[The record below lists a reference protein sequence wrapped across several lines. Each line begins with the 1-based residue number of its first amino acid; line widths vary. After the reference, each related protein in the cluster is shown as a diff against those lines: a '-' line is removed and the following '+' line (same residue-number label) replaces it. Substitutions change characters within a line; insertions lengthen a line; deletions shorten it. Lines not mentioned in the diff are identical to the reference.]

1 MPKVTVYIPAHN
13 YGRFLDAAI
22 QSVLKQTMED
32 WELIVINDGST
43 DDTSEILAPY
53 GTHPKIRI
61 IEQEN
66 KGLNFTNNIALRI
79 ARGEYLMRLD
89 ADDFLDENILLV
101 LSHVL
106 DTKPGVGLVY
116 PDYYH
121 VDEDGE
127 IIEIVRRQKIGG
139 EVDLLDLPAHGA
151 CTMIRKQVL
160 LEIGGYFEEFSC
172 QDGYGMWLKFIERH
186 RPYNV
191 NLPLL
196 YYRQHGESLSKSR
209 GLILETRRKIKR
221 RVVEEMN
228 LSRKPKVLALVP
240 VVVDAGFTP
249 GNPFTR
255 LMGKSLLEL
264 TLHQIQ
270 EARSVDR
277 IVVSSNDEE
286 VLAYAQRLEGVDGL
300 IRPEALATSPAP
312 RMEDMALLVLRTLEE
327 RGYVPD
333 AVCVCYINTP
343 FRRSAHIDEA
353 VDTMT
358 IFGVD
363 SVISIVEDLSFF
375 YHHGKNGL
383 TPVNGSLQGTLRL
396 ERKALFKENGAI
408 FLNRVDTVLAGEFLG
423 EKIGHITMLPEES
436 VRINSEYEFWLA
448 EKIAAE
454 WMQTASSDRLVDVQT
469 SYRPLHE
476 INKTHHEATVPEMRT
491 RHGNER
497 R

>member
-1 MPKVTVYIPAHN
+1 MPKITVYIPAHN

-22 QSVLKQTMED
+22 QSVLKQTMDD
-32 WELIVINDGST
+32 WELIVIDDGST
-43 DDTSEILAPY
+43 DNTSEVLKPY
-53 GTHPKIRI
+53 RTHPKIRI
-61 IEQEN
+61 LNQEN
-66 KGLNFTNNIALRI
+66 RGLNITNNIALRI

-101 LSHVL
+101 LSQVL

-127 IIEIVRRQKIGG
+127 ITEIIRRRKIEEQDG
-139 EVDLLDLPAHGA
+139 LLELPAHGA
-151 CTMIRKQVL
+151 CTMIRKEVL
-160 LEIGGYFEEFSC
+160 LEIGGYFEEFDR

-186 RPYNV
+186 HPYNV
-191 NLPLL
+191 NLPLF
-196 YYRQHGESLSKSR
+196 YYRRHGESLSKSR

-221 RVVEEMN
+221 RVEEEMN

-255 LMGKSLLEL
+255 LMGKPLLER
-264 TLHQIQ
+264 TLEQIQ

-277 IVVSSNDEE
+277 VVVSSNDEE
-286 VLAYAQRLEGVDGL
+286 VVAYAQRLEEVDGL
-300 IRPEALATSPAP
+300 VRPEALVKPTA
-312 RMEDMALLVLRTLEE
+312 RMADTALHVLRTLEE

-343 FRRSAHIDEA
+343 FRRGRHIDEA

-363 SVISIVEDLSFF
+363 SVISITEDLSFF

-383 TPVNGSLQGTLRL
+383 TPVNGSLQRTLRL

-408 FLNRVDTVLAGEFLG
+408 FLSRVDTVLAGKFLG
-423 EKIGHITMLPEES
+423 ERIGHITMLPEES

-454 WMQTASSDRLVDVQT
+454 WMQSVSSAKLADDQN
-469 SYRPLHE
+469 P
-476 INKTHHEATVPEMRT
+476 
-491 RHGNER
+491 
-497 R
+497 